1 MRAREGTRM
10 RVVKVRTDGSIKLP
24 ADILRTFPP
33 ASELAVSW
41 EGDTITLQRLT
52 ARKPSRAKKP
62 VAGKQMSPED
72 VSEEVHEIRR
82 EKRSRLT

>member
-1 MRAREGTRM
+1 MKA
-10 RVVKVRTDGSIKLP
+10 VKVRADGSIKLP

-62 VAGKQMSPED
+62 VGGKQMSMED
-72 VSEEVHEIRR
+72 VSEEIHEIRR

>member
-1 MRAREGTRM
+1 MKAL
-10 RVVKVRTDGSIKLP
+10 KVRTDGSIKLP

-52 ARKPSRAKKP
+52 ARKVSRARKP
-62 VAGKQMSPED
+62 VATKQMSMDD
-72 VSEEVHEIRR
+72 VSEEIHEIRR

>member
-1 MRAREGTRM
+1 MKA
-10 RVVKVRTDGSIKLP
+10 VKVRADGSIKLP

-41 EGDTITLQRLT
+41 EGDTITLQRLS
-52 ARKPSRAKKP
+52 ARKPSRGKKP
-62 VAGKQMSPED
+62 VGAEQMSIED

-82 EKRSRLT
+82 EKRTRMA

>member
-1 MRAREGTRM
+1 MKAL
-10 RVVKVRTDGSIKLP
+10 KVRSDGSVKLP

-52 ARKPSRAKKP
+52 VRKASRAKKP
-62 VAGKQMSPED
+62 VASEQMSLED

>member
-1 MRAREGTRM
+1 MRS
-10 RVVKVRTDGSIKLP
+10 VKVRADGSIKLP

-52 ARKPSRAKKP
+52 ARKVSRAQKR
-62 VAGKQMSPED
+62 VASKQMSPED

-82 EKRSRLT
+82 EKRSRMT

>member
-1 MRAREGTRM
+1 MKT
-10 RVVKVRTDGSIKLP
+10 VKVRADGSIKLP

-41 EGDTITLQRLT
+41 EGDTITLQRLS

-62 VAGKQMSPED
+62 GDAEEMSIED
-72 VSEEVHEIRR
+72 VSEEVHQIRR
-82 EKRSRLT
+82 EKRSGMK